1 MKKIILLLL
10 SFGLVSCGGVGSL
23 TANSSSLE
31 TTLSKEES
39 SINNESSSLE
49 SALDE
54 ISFIDTSYEESIV
67 LPTSPEIEP
76 LPKVTTLSSL
86 VRISSYF
93 VKIEYK
99 GEIEEIYQTD
109 KNGDSW
115 VVVHNRLIKDTRDI
129 LKEGKLSRNLE
140 DYELSYYKYDKEEE
154 SGSKLGRQIQGTELV
169 EVYEDLHSETKG
181 KPINILVKAT
191 GRARVGLGEGN
202 SFSAGYNSSASL
214 GYISFNYIEGMCKA
228 SFELGNQE
236 VTYSIG
242 GNEDDSV
249 PTQDEYVSLVDNFE
263 EFDAKLTFELDY
275 QYIEI
280 DK

>member
-39 SINNESSSLE
+39 SINSDSSFEST
-49 SALDE
+49 LDE
-54 ISFIDTSYEESIV
+54 ISSIDTRYEESIDI
-67 LPTSPEIEP
+67 PTSPEIEP
-76 LPKVTTLSSL
+76 LPKITTLSSL

-115 VVVHNRLIKDTRDI
+115 VVVHNRLFKDTRDI

-140 DYELSYYKYDKEEE
+140 DYELSYYKYDKEE

-169 EVYEDLHSETKG
+169 EVYEDLHSETNG
-181 KPINILVKAT
+181 KPINILVKAS

-228 SFELGNQE
+228 IFELGSQE

-263 EFDAKLTFELDY
+263 DFDAKLTFELDY
-275 QYIEI
+275 QYIEK